1 MARWSLRV
9 PVPEVESDGL
19 HLLSLRDLQS
29 PDSRMAIEDRSRARC
44 AVAPVDPVTAVCR
57 GLGRYKFYVDTR
69 DIGIAAHLMLDGY
82 WELWQTEFILRNV
95 GAGQVVADVGAHIGY
110 FTILM
115 ADLVGAGGRVHAFEP
130 NRRLFGLLE
139 SNISVNGYPGRVS
152 ALRTGVAEV
161 AEAEIPFLVQTRDPK
176 NGCIRPGQA
185 AGLGAFDPEQFES
198 YAVAAAPLDAL
209 IPGPVDFL
217 KIDVE
222 GAEELVW
229 RGMQGLI
236 ARSPNIRMLLE
247 FNPARCTD
255 AAATLASIAAHFPLR
270 RLGLDGQVSACDAA
284 AILAEAEDTILYLSK
299 LPPL

>member
-1 MARWSLRV
+1 M
-9 PVPEVESDGL
+9 

-29 PDSRMAIEDRSRARC
+29 PERTAIEDRSRARC
-44 AVAPVDPVTAVCR
+44 SVAPVDPVTAVCR
-57 GLGRYKFYVDTR
+57 VLGRYKFYVDTR

-95 GAGQVVADVGAHIGY
+95 AAGQVVADVGAHIGY

-115 ADLVGAGGRVHAFEP
+115 ADLVGSTGKVHAFEP

-139 SNISVNGYPGRVS
+139 NNVSVNGYPGRV
-152 ALRTGVAEV
+152 AARRTGVAED
-161 AEAEIPFLVQTRDPK
+161 AAAEIPFLVQTRDPK
-176 NGCIRPGQA
+176 NGCIRVGQE
-185 AGLGAFDPEQFES
+185 AGLGAFDPEQYES
-198 YAVAAAPLDAL
+198 YSVPAAPLDTL

-247 FNPARCTD
+247 FNPKRCT
-255 AAATLASIAAHFPLR
+255 APSETLASIAARFPLR
-270 RLGLDGQVSACDAA
+270 RLGLDGQVSACDTA